1 MRLWGE
7 HAIAYVSDCNWLQH
21 FENVVDPYHVAM
33 LHRAISG
40 DQFASAVTDAGMPD
54 IGFERT
60 TLGVRYR
67 MFRNLPN
74 GNRLERY
81 VECVL
86 PNIALIASIHEQG
99 RTPKNKDRCTDVT
112 WVVPVD
118 DTHCRALT
126 IVAWP
131 AKDGQPIPDWIPGT
145 FTGIE
150 ARPGRIRERPYTER
164 QRQPDDMEAQETQR
178 AIAVHALE
186 NLGLSDR
193 GIVMLRRAYR
203 DSLAAIAKG
212 GDPQNIVRDPAANR
226 AIETHSWN
234 SVVPPDRVGQAAE

>member
-1 MRLWGE
+1 
-7 HAIAYVSDCNWLQH
+7 
-21 FENVVDPYHVAM
+21 
-33 LHRAISG
+33 
-40 DQFASAVTDAGMPD
+40 
-54 IGFERT
+54 
-60 TLGVRYR
+60 
-67 MFRNLPN
+67 
-74 GNRLERY
+74 
-81 VECVL
+81 
-86 PNIALIASIHEQG
+86 
-99 RTPKNKDRCTDVT
+99 
-112 WVVPVD
+112 VVPVD